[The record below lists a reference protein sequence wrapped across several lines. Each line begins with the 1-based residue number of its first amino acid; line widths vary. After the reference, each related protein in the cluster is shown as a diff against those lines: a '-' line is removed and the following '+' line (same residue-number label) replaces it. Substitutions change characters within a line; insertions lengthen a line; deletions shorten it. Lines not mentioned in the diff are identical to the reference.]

1 MDGFYKEARI
11 TTVDEPYLKPISDE
25 GIGFYN
31 MDINTAVL
39 TFQVRREINGENY
52 PLEISE
58 ANTEITA
65 YFVSDNGSSTGRVEV
80 EYVDPMQGII
90 RLTLDNDFLK
100 ASTDTSVT
108 GQIYIKA
115 VGRKDTVVLNE
126 FRFHVADALINQ
138 IDADIKIRYI
148 REIDDLVDLVKDR
161 IETVSKELEN
171 VQEAENEFLNFVNTQ
186 KSEFVKQV
194 TDLRNQMESFTR
206 QTELELTDYLNTIND
221 KVLEVNERLN
231 AATEGVITEQNL
243 EEHLIGYAKKEE
255 VGTELSKKANE
266 DEFKAFSDGLDE
278 LIQNKVNEAIKNA
291 TGQSTPLTE
300 EGGAAIR
307 LDNVDLSTMNKIDKT
322 GFYYLYNPTNSPDTD
337 NQSGYAIVIS
347 RSETYKKVLFMP
359 YNKHRIYSRNM
370 MGETTRWGSWYDAT
384 KGVVIPGSDPVV

>member
-65 YFVSDNGSSTGRVEV
+65 YFVSDNGSSTGRVKV
-80 EYVDPMQGII
+80 EFVDPMQGII

-194 TDLRNQMESFTR
+194 TDLRNQMESFSK
-206 QTELELTDYLNTIND
+206 QTEIELTDYLNTIND

-231 AATEGVITEQNL
+231 AATEGIITEQNL
-243 EEHLIGYAKKEE
+243 EEHLIDYAKKEE

-266 DEFKAFSDGLDE
+266 DEFKALSDSLDE
-278 LIQNKVNEAIKNA
+278 MIQNKVNEAIKNA
-291 TGQSTPLTE
+291 TGQQTALTE
-300 EGGAAIR
+300 QDGSAIR

-384 KGVVIPGSDPVV
+384 KGVVIPGSNPVV

>member
-39 TFQVRREINGENY
+39 TFQVRREINGESY

-194 TDLRNQMESFTR
+194 TDLRNQMESFSR

-231 AATEGVITEQNL
+231 AATEGIITEQNL
-243 EEHLIGYAKKEE
+243 EEHLIDYAKKEE

-266 DEFKAFSDGLDE
+266 DEFKALSDSLDE
-278 LIQNKVNEAIKNA
+278 MIQNKVNEAIKNA
-291 TGQSTPLTE
+291 TGQQTALTE
-300 EGGAAIR
+300 QDGSAIR

-322 GFYYLYNPTNSPDTD
+322 GFYYLYNPTNSPDPD

-359 YNKHRIYSRNM
+359 YNRHRIYSRNM

>member
-39 TFQVRREINGENY
+39 TFQVRREINGESY

-194 TDLRNQMESFTR
+194 TDLRGQIQDFAT
-206 QTELELTDYLNTIND
+206 QTETELTDYLNTIND
-221 KVLEVNERLN
+221 KVLEVNEHLN

-266 DEFKAFSDGLDE
+266 LS
-278 LIQNKVNEAIKNA
+278 LIHI
-291 TGQSTPLTE
+291 
-300 EGGAAIR
+300 
-307 LDNVDLSTMNKIDKT
+307 
-322 GFYYLYNPTNSPDTD
+322 
-337 NQSGYAIVIS
+337 
-347 RSETYKKVLFMP
+347 
-359 YNKHRIYSRNM
+359 
-370 MGETTRWGSWYDAT
+370 
-384 KGVVIPGSDPVV
+384 

>member
-194 TDLRNQMESFTR
+194 TDLRGQIQDFAT
-206 QTELELTDYLNTIND
+206 QTETELTDYLNTIND

-243 EEHLIGYAKKEE
+243 DEHLIGYAKKEE

-266 DEFKAFSDGLDE
+266 DEFKALSDSLDE
-278 LIQNKVNEAIKNA
+278 MIQNKVNEAMKKV
-291 TGQSTPLTE
+291 TGQQTALTE
-300 EGGAAIR
+300 QDGSAIR
-307 LDNVDLSTMNKIDKT
+307 LDNVDLSTMDKIDKT
-322 GFYYLYNPTNSPDTD
+322 GFYYLYNPTNSPDPD

-384 KGVVIPGSDPVV
+384 KGVVIPGSNPVV

>member
-39 TFQVRREINGENY
+39 TFQVRREINGESY

-194 TDLRNQMESFTR
+194 TDLRGQIQDFAT
-206 QTELELTDYLNTIND
+206 QTETELTDYLNTIND
-221 KVLEVNERLN
+221 KVLEVNEHLN

-243 EEHLIGYAKKEE
+243 EEHLIDYVKKEE

-266 DEFKAFSDGLDE
+266 DEFKALSDSLDE
-278 LIQNKVNEAIKNA
+278 MIQNKVNEAMKKA
-291 TGQSTPLTE
+291 TGQQTALTE
-300 EGGAAIR
+300 QDGSAIR

-322 GFYYLYNPTNSPDTD
+322 GFYYLYNPINSPDPD

-359 YNKHRIYSRNM
+359 YNRHRIYSRNM

-384 KGVVIPGSDPVV
+384 KGVVIPGSNPVV

>member
-11 TTVDEPYLKPISDE
+11 TTVDEPYLKSISDE

-80 EYVDPMQGII
+80 EYVDSMQGII

-171 VQEAENEFLNFVNTQ
+171 VQEAEDEFLNFVNTQ

-194 TDLRNQMESFTR
+194 TDLRGQIQDFAER
-206 QTELELTDYLNTIND
+206 TETELTDYLNTIND

-231 AATEGVITEQNL
+231 TATEGIITEQNL
-243 EEHLIGYAKKEE
+243 DEHLTNYAKKEE

-266 DEFKAFSDGLDE
+266 DEFKALSDSLDE
-278 LIQNKVNEAIKNA
+278 MIQNKVNEAMKKA
-291 TGQSTPLTE
+291 TGQQTALTE
-300 EGGAAIR
+300 QDGSAIR
-307 LDNVDLSTMNKIDKT
+307 LDNVDLSSMNKIDKT
-322 GFYYLYNPTNSPDTD
+322 GFYYLYNPTNSPDPD
-337 NQSGYAIVIS
+337 NQSGYAIVIA
-347 RSETYKKVLFMP
+347 RSDTYKKVLFMP
-359 YNKHRIYSRNM
+359 YNRHRIYSRNM

-384 KGVVIPGSDPVV
+384 KGVVIPGSNPVV

>member
-39 TFQVRREINGENY
+39 TFQVRRKINGENY

-65 YFVSDNGSSTGRVEV
+65 YFVSDNGSSTGRVKV
-80 EYVDPMQGII
+80 EFVDPMQGII

-194 TDLRNQMESFTR
+194 TDLRGQIQDFAT
-206 QTELELTDYLNTIND
+206 QTETELTDYLNTIND

-243 EEHLIGYAKKEE
+243 EEHLIDYAKKEE

-266 DEFKAFSDGLDE
+266 DEFKALSDSLDE
-278 LIQNKVNEAIKNA
+278 MIQNKVNEAIKNA
-291 TGQSTPLTE
+291 TGQQTALTE
-300 EGGAAIR
+300 QDGSAIR

-322 GFYYLYNPTNSPDTD
+322 GFYYLYNPTNSPDPD

-347 RSETYKKVLFMP
+347 RGETYKKVLFMP
-359 YNKHRIYSRNM
+359 YNRHRIYSRNM

-384 KGVVIPGSDPVV
+384 KGVVIPGSNPVV

>member
-52 PLEISE
+52 PLEISK

-65 YFVSDNGSSTGRVEV
+65 YFVSDNGSSTGRVKV
-80 EYVDPMQGII
+80 EFVDPMQGII

-138 IDADIKIRYI
+138 IDGDIKIRYI

-194 TDLRNQMESFTR
+194 TDLRNQMENFSK
-206 QTELELTDYLNTIND
+206 QTEIEITDYLNTIND
-221 KVLEVNERLN
+221 KVLEVNEHLN

-266 DEFKAFSDGLDE
+266 DEFKALSDGLDE
-278 LIQNKVNEAIKNA
+278 LIQNKVNEAINKA
-291 TGQSTPLTE
+291 MGQQIPLTE
-300 EGGAAIR
+300 SDGAAIR

-322 GFYYLYNPTNSPDTD
+322 GFYYLYNPTNSPDPD

-384 KGVVIPGSDPVV
+384 KGVVIPDSNPVV

>member
-39 TFQVRREINGENY
+39 TFQVRREINGESY

-194 TDLRNQMESFTR
+194 TDLRGQIQDFAT
-206 QTELELTDYLNTIND
+206 QTETELTDYLNTIND
-221 KVLEVNERLN
+221 KVLEVNEHLN

-243 EEHLIGYAKKEE
+243 EEHLIDYAKKEE
-255 VGTELSKKANE
+255 VSTELSKKANE
-266 DEFKAFSDGLDE
+266 DEFKALSDGLDE
-278 LIQNKVNEAIKNA
+278 LIQSKVNEAIKSA
-291 TGQSTPLTE
+291 TGQLSALTE
-300 EGGAAIR
+300 SDGAAIR

-322 GFYYLYNPTNSPDTD
+322 GFYYIYNPTNSPDPD

-384 KGVVIPGSDPVV
+384 KGVVIPGSNPVV

>member
-52 PLEISE
+52 PLEISK

-65 YFVSDNGSSTGRVEV
+65 YFVSDNGSSTGRVKV
-80 EYVDPMQGII
+80 EFVDPMQGII

-138 IDADIKIRYI
+138 IDGDIKIRYI

-194 TDLRNQMESFTR
+194 TDLRNQMENFSK
-206 QTELELTDYLNTIND
+206 QTEIEITDYLNTIND

-266 DEFKAFSDGLDE
+266 DEFKALSDGLDE
-278 LIQNKVNEAIKNA
+278 LIQNKVNEAINKA
-291 TGQSTPLTE
+291 MGQQIPLTE
-300 EGGAAIR
+300 SDGAAIR

-322 GFYYLYNPTNSPDTD
+322 GFYYLYNPTNSPDPD

-359 YNKHRIYSRNM
+359 YNRHRIYSRNM

-384 KGVVIPGSDPVV
+384 KGVVIPGSNPVV

>member
-52 PLEISE
+52 PLEISK

-65 YFVSDNGSSTGRVEV
+65 YFVSDNGSSTGRVKV
-80 EYVDPMQGII
+80 EFVDPMQGII

-138 IDADIKIRYI
+138 IDGDIKIRYI

-194 TDLRNQMESFTR
+194 TDLRNQMENFSK
-206 QTELELTDYLNTIND
+206 QTEIEITDYLNTIND

-231 AATEGVITEQNL
+231 AATEGVITEQKL

-266 DEFKAFSDGLDE
+266 DEFKALSDGLDE
-278 LIQNKVNEAIKNA
+278 LIQNKVNEAINKA
-291 TGQSTPLTE
+291 MGQQIPLTE
-300 EGGAAIR
+300 SDGAAIR

-322 GFYYLYNPTNSPDTD
+322 GFYYLYNPTNSPDPD

-384 KGVVIPGSDPVV
+384 KGVVIPGSNPVV

>member
-39 TFQVRREINGENY
+39 TFQVRREINGESY

-171 VQEAENEFLNFVNTQ
+171 VQEAEDEFLNFVNTQ

-194 TDLRNQMESFTR
+194 TDLRGQIQDFAT
-206 QTELELTDYLNTIND
+206 QTETELTDYLNTIND
-221 KVLEVNERLN
+221 KVLEVNEHLN

-243 EEHLIGYAKKEE
+243 EEHLIDYAKKEE
-255 VGTELSKKANE
+255 VSTELSKKANE
-266 DEFKAFSDGLDE
+266 DEFKALSDGLDE

-291 TGQSTPLTE
+291 TGQQTPLTE
-300 EGGAAIR
+300 SDGAAIR

-384 KGVVIPGSDPVV
+384 KGVVIPGSNPVV

>member
-39 TFQVRREINGENY
+39 TFQVRREINGESY

-194 TDLRNQMESFTR
+194 TDLRGQIQDFAT
-206 QTELELTDYLNTIND
+206 QTETELTDYLNTIND
-221 KVLEVNERLN
+221 KVLEVNEHLN

-243 EEHLIGYAKKEE
+243 EEHLIDYVKKEE

-266 DEFKAFSDGLDE
+266 DEFKALSDSLDE
-278 LIQNKVNEAIKNA
+278 MIQNKVNEAMKKA
-291 TGQSTPLTE
+291 TGQQTALTE
-300 EGGAAIR
+300 QDGSAIR

-322 GFYYLYNPTNSPDTD
+322 GFYYLYNPTNSPDPD

-359 YNKHRIYSRNM
+359 YNRHRIYSRNM

-384 KGVVIPGSDPVV
+384 KGVVIPGSNPVV

>member
-11 TTVDEPYLKPISDE
+11 TTVDEPYLTPISDE

-194 TDLRNQMESFTR
+194 TDLRGQIQDFAT
-206 QTELELTDYLNTIND
+206 QTETELTDYLNTIND

-231 AATEGVITEQNL
+231 AATEGIITEQNL
-243 EEHLIGYAKKEE
+243 EEHLIDYAKKEE

-266 DEFKAFSDGLDE
+266 DEFKALSDSLDE
-278 LIQNKVNEAIKNA
+278 MIQNKVNEAIKNA
-291 TGQSTPLTE
+291 TGQQTALTE
-300 EGGAAIR
+300 QDGSAIR

-322 GFYYLYNPTNSPDTD
+322 GFYYLYNPTNSPDPD

-359 YNKHRIYSRNM
+359 YNRHRIYSRNM

>member
-39 TFQVRREINGENY
+39 TFQVRREINGESY

-194 TDLRNQMESFTR
+194 TDLRGQIQNFAT
-206 QTELELTDYLNTIND
+206 QTETELTDYLNTIND
-221 KVLEVNERLN
+221 KVLEVNEHLN

-266 DEFKAFSDGLDE
+266 DEFKALSDSLDE
-278 LIQNKVNEAIKNA
+278 MIQNKVNEAMKKA
-291 TGQSTPLTE
+291 TGQQTALTE
-300 EGGAAIR
+300 QDGSAIR

-322 GFYYLYNPTNSPDTD
+322 GFYYLYNPTNSPDPD

-359 YNKHRIYSRNM
+359 YNRHRIYSRNM

-384 KGVVIPGSDPVV
+384 KGVVIPGSNPVV

>member
-65 YFVSDNGSSTGRVEV
+65 YFVSDNGSSTGRVKV
-80 EYVDPMQGII
+80 EFVDPMQGII

-194 TDLRNQMESFTR
+194 TDLRNQMESFSR

-231 AATEGVITEQNL
+231 AATEGIITEQNL
-243 EEHLIGYAKKEE
+243 EEHLIDYAKKEE

-266 DEFKAFSDGLDE
+266 DEFKALSDSLDE
-278 LIQNKVNEAIKNA
+278 MIQNKVNEAIKNA
-291 TGQSTPLTE
+291 TGQQTALTE
-300 EGGAAIR
+300 QDGSAIR

-322 GFYYLYNPTNSPDTD
+322 GFYYLYNPTNSPDPD

-359 YNKHRIYSRNM
+359 YNRHRIYSRNM

>member
-194 TDLRNQMESFTR
+194 TDLRGQIQDFAT
-206 QTELELTDYLNTIND
+206 QTETELTDYLNTIND

-243 EEHLIGYAKKEE
+243 EEHLIDYAKKEE

-266 DEFKAFSDGLDE
+266 DEFKALSDGLDE
-278 LIQNKVNEAIKNA
+278 LIQNKVNEAINKA
-291 TGQSTPLTE
+291 IGQQIPLTE
-300 EGGAAIR
+300 SDGAAIR

-322 GFYYLYNPTNSPDTD
+322 GFYYLYNPTNSPDPD

-384 KGVVIPGSDPVV
+384 KGVVIPGSNPVV

>member
-39 TFQVRREINGENY
+39 TFQVRREINGESY

-194 TDLRNQMESFTR
+194 TDLRGQIQNFAT
-206 QTELELTDYLNTIND
+206 QTETELTDYLNTIND
-221 KVLEVNERLN
+221 KVLEVNEHLN

-266 DEFKAFSDGLDE
+266 DEFKALSDSLDE
-278 LIQNKVNEAIKNA
+278 MIQNKVNEAMKKA
-291 TGQSTPLTE
+291 TGQQTARTE
-300 EGGAAIR
+300 QDGSAIR

-322 GFYYLYNPTNSPDTD
+322 GFYYLYNPTNSPDPD

-359 YNKHRIYSRNM
+359 YNRHRIYSRNM

-384 KGVVIPGSDPVV
+384 KGVVIPGSNPVV

>member
-194 TDLRNQMESFTR
+194 TDLRGQIQDFAT
-206 QTELELTDYLNTIND
+206 QTETELTDYLNTIND
-221 KVLEVNERLN
+221 KVLEVNEHLN

-243 EEHLIGYAKKEE
+243 EEHLIDYVKKEE

-266 DEFKAFSDGLDE
+266 DEFKALSDSLDE
-278 LIQNKVNEAIKNA
+278 MIQNKVNEAIKNA
-291 TGQSTPLTE
+291 TGQQTALTE
-300 EGGAAIR
+300 QDGSAIK
-307 LDNVDLSTMNKIDKT
+307 LENVDLSTMDKIDKT
-322 GFYYLYNPTNSPDTD
+322 GFYYLHNPTNSPDTD

-359 YNKHRIYSRNM
+359 YNRHRIYSRNM

-384 KGVVIPGSDPVV
+384 KGVVIPGSNPVV

>member
-52 PLEISE
+52 PLEISK

-65 YFVSDNGSSTGRVEV
+65 YFVSDNGSSTGRVKV
-80 EYVDPMQGII
+80 EFVDPMQGII

-138 IDADIKIRYI
+138 IDGDIKIRYI

-194 TDLRNQMESFTR
+194 TDLRNQMENFSK
-206 QTELELTDYLNTIND
+206 QTEIEITDYLNTIND

-266 DEFKAFSDGLDE
+266 DEFKALSDGLDE

-291 TGQSTPLTE
+291 TGQQTALTE
-300 EGGAAIR
+300 QDGSAIR

-322 GFYYLYNPTNSPDTD
+322 GFYYLYNPTNSPDPD

-359 YNKHRIYSRNM
+359 YNRHRIYSRNM
-370 MGETTRWGSWYDAT
+370 MGETTRWGSWYDVT
-384 KGVVIPGSDPVV
+384 KGVVIPGSNPVV

>member
-65 YFVSDNGSSTGRVEV
+65 YFVSDNGSSTGRVKV
-80 EYVDPMQGII
+80 EFVDPMQGII

-194 TDLRNQMESFTR
+194 TDLRGQIQDFAT
-206 QTELELTDYLNTIND
+206 QTETELTDYLNTIND

-243 EEHLIGYAKKEE
+243 KEHLIDYAKKEE
-255 VGTELSKKANE
+255 VVTELSKKANE
-266 DEFKAFSDGLDE
+266 DEFKALSDSLDE
-278 LIQNKVNEAIKNA
+278 MIQNKVNEAIKNA
-291 TGQSTPLTE
+291 TGQQTALTE
-300 EGGAAIR
+300 QDGSAIR

-322 GFYYLYNPTNSPDTD
+322 GFYYLYNPTNSPDPD

-359 YNKHRIYSRNM
+359 YNRHRIYSRNM

-384 KGVVIPGSDPVV
+384 KGVVIPGSNPVV

>member
-11 TTVDEPYLKPISDE
+11 TTVDEPYLKPICDE

-194 TDLRNQMESFTR
+194 TDLRGQIQDFAT
-206 QTELELTDYLNTIND
+206 QTETELTDYLNTIND

-243 EEHLIGYAKKEE
+243 DEHLIGYAKKEE

-266 DEFKAFSDGLDE
+266 DEFKALSDSLDE
-278 LIQNKVNEAIKNA
+278 MIQNKVNEAMKKV
-291 TGQSTPLTE
+291 TGQQTALTE
-300 EGGAAIR
+300 QDGSAIR
-307 LDNVDLSTMNKIDKT
+307 LDNVDLSTMDKIDKT
-322 GFYYLYNPTNSPDTD
+322 GFYYLYNPTNSPGPD

-359 YNKHRIYSRNM
+359 YNRHRIYSRNM

-384 KGVVIPGSDPVV
+384 KGVVIPGSNPVV

>member
-194 TDLRNQMESFTR
+194 TDLRNQMENFSK
-206 QTELELTDYLNTIND
+206 QTETELTDYLNTIND

-231 AATEGVITEQNL
+231 AATEGIITEQNL
-243 EEHLIGYAKKEE
+243 EEHLIDYAKKEE

-266 DEFKAFSDGLDE
+266 DEFKALSDSLDE
-278 LIQNKVNEAIKNA
+278 MIQNKVNEAIKNA
-291 TGQSTPLTE
+291 TGQQTALTE
-300 EGGAAIR
+300 QDGSAIR

-322 GFYYLYNPTNSPDTD
+322 GFYYLYNPTNSPDPD

-384 KGVVIPGSDPVV
+384 KGVVIPGSNPVV

>member
-52 PLEISE
+52 PLEISK

-65 YFVSDNGSSTGRVEV
+65 YFVSDNGSSTGRVKV
-80 EYVDPMQGII
+80 EFVDPMQGII

-138 IDADIKIRYI
+138 IDGDIKIRYI

-194 TDLRNQMESFTR
+194 TDLRNQMENFSK
-206 QTELELTDYLNTIND
+206 QTEIEITDYLNTIND

-266 DEFKAFSDGLDE
+266 DEFKALSDGLDE
-278 LIQNKVNEAIKNA
+278 LIQNKVNEAINKA
-291 TGQSTPLTE
+291 IGQQIPLTE
-300 EGGAAIR
+300 SDGAAIR

-322 GFYYLYNPTNSPDTD
+322 GFYYLYNPTNSPDPD

-384 KGVVIPGSDPVV
+384 KGVVIPGSNPVV

>member
-39 TFQVRREINGENY
+39 TFQVRREINGESY

-194 TDLRNQMESFTR
+194 TDLRGQIQNFAT
-206 QTELELTDYLNTIND
+206 QTETELTDYLNTIND
-221 KVLEVNERLN
+221 KVLEVNEHLN

-243 EEHLIGYAKKEE
+243 EEHLIDYAKKEE

-266 DEFKAFSDGLDE
+266 DEFKALSDSLDE
-278 LIQNKVNEAIKNA
+278 MIQNKVNEAMKKA
-291 TGQSTPLTE
+291 TGQQTALTE
-300 EGGAAIR
+300 QDGSAIR

-322 GFYYLYNPTNSPDTD
+322 GFYYLYNPTNSPDPD
-337 NQSGYAIVIS
+337 NQSGYAIVIA
-347 RSETYKKVLFMP
+347 RSDTYKKVLFMP
-359 YNKHRIYSRNM
+359 YNRHRIYSRNM

-384 KGVVIPGSDPVV
+384 KGVVIPGSNPVV

>member
-194 TDLRNQMESFTR
+194 TDLRGQIQDFAT
-206 QTELELTDYLNTIND
+206 QTETELTDYLNTIND

-231 AATEGVITEQNL
+231 AATEGIITEQNL
-243 EEHLIGYAKKEE
+243 EEHLIDYAKKEE
-255 VGTELSKKANE
+255 VDTELSKKANE
-266 DEFKAFSDGLDE
+266 DEFKALSDRLDE
-278 LIQNKVNEAIKNA
+278 MIQNKVNEAIKNA
-291 TGQSTPLTE
+291 TGQQTALTE
-300 EGGAAIR
+300 QDGSAIR

-322 GFYYLYNPTNSPDTD
+322 GFYYLYNPTNSPDPD

-359 YNKHRIYSRNM
+359 YNRHRIYSRNM

>member
-194 TDLRNQMESFTR
+194 TDLRGQIQDFAT
-206 QTELELTDYLNTIND
+206 QTETELTDYLNTIND

-243 EEHLIGYAKKEE
+243 EEHLIDYAKKEE

-266 DEFKAFSDGLDE
+266 DEFKALSDSLDE
-278 LIQNKVNEAIKNA
+278 MIQNKVNEAIKNA
-291 TGQSTPLTE
+291 TGQQTALTE
-300 EGGAAIR
+300 QDGSAIR

-322 GFYYLYNPTNSPDTD
+322 GFYYLYNPTNSPDPD

-359 YNKHRIYSRNM
+359 YNRHRIYSRNM

-384 KGVVIPGSDPVV
+384 KGVVIPGSNPVV

>member
-39 TFQVRREINGENY
+39 TFQVRREINGESY

-65 YFVSDNGSSTGRVEV
+65 YFVSDNGSSTGRVKV
-80 EYVDPMQGII
+80 EFVDPMQGII

-138 IDADIKIRYI
+138 IDGDIKIRYI

-194 TDLRNQMESFTR
+194 TDLRNQMENFSK
-206 QTELELTDYLNTIND
+206 QTEIEITDYLNTIND

-266 DEFKAFSDGLDE
+266 DEFKALSDGLDE
-278 LIQNKVNEAIKNA
+278 LIQNKVNEAINKA
-291 TGQSTPLTE
+291 MGQQIPLTE
-300 EGGAAIR
+300 SDGAAIR

-322 GFYYLYNPTNSPDTD
+322 GFYYLYNPTNSPDPD

-384 KGVVIPGSDPVV
+384 KGVVIPGSNPVV

>member
-80 EYVDPMQGII
+80 EYVDSMQGII

-171 VQEAENEFLNFVNTQ
+171 VQEAEDEFLNFVNTQ

-194 TDLRNQMESFTR
+194 TDLRGQIQDFAER
-206 QTELELTDYLNTIND
+206 TETELTDYLNTIND

-231 AATEGVITEQNL
+231 TATEGIITEQNL
-243 EEHLIGYAKKEE
+243 DEHLTNYAKKEE

-266 DEFKAFSDGLDE
+266 DEFKALSDSLDE
-278 LIQNKVNEAIKNA
+278 MIQNKVNEAMKKA
-291 TGQSTPLTE
+291 TGQQTALTE
-300 EGGAAIR
+300 QDGSAIR
-307 LDNVDLSTMNKIDKT
+307 LDNVDLSSMNKIDKT
-322 GFYYLYNPTNSPDTD
+322 GFYYLYNPTNSPDPD
-337 NQSGYAIVIS
+337 NQSGYAIVIA
-347 RSETYKKVLFMP
+347 RSDTYKKVLFMP
-359 YNKHRIYSRNM
+359 YNRHRIYSRNM

-384 KGVVIPGSDPVV
+384 KGVVIPGSNPVV

>member
-39 TFQVRREINGENY
+39 TFQVRREINGESY

-194 TDLRNQMESFTR
+194 TDLRGQIQDFAT
-206 QTELELTDYLNTIND
+206 QTETELTDYLNTIND
-221 KVLEVNERLN
+221 KVLEVNEHLN

-266 DEFKAFSDGLDE
+266 DEFKALSDSLDE
-278 LIQNKVNEAIKNA
+278 MIQNKVNEAMKKA
-291 TGQSTPLTE
+291 TGQQTALTE
-300 EGGAAIR
+300 QDGSAIR

-322 GFYYLYNPTNSPDTD
+322 GFYYLYNPTNSPDPD

-359 YNKHRIYSRNM
+359 YNRHRIYSRNM

-384 KGVVIPGSDPVV
+384 KGVVIPGSNPVV

>member
-39 TFQVRREINGENY
+39 TFQVRREINGESY

-171 VQEAENEFLNFVNTQ
+171 VQEAEDEFLNFVNTQ

-194 TDLRNQMESFTR
+194 TDLRGQIQDFAT
-206 QTELELTDYLNTIND
+206 QTETELTDYLNTIND
-221 KVLEVNERLN
+221 KVLEVNEHLN
-231 AATEGVITEQNL
+231 AATEGVVTEQNL

-255 VGTELSKKANE
+255 VNTELSKKANE
-266 DEFKAFSDGLDE
+266 DEFKALSDGLDE
-278 LIQNKVNEAIKNA
+278 LIQNKVNEAIKSA
-291 TGQSTPLTE
+291 TGQLSALTE
-300 EGGAAIR
+300 AEGFAIR
-307 LDNVDLSTMNKIDKT
+307 LDNVDLSTMDKIDKT
-322 GFYYLYNPTNSPDTD
+322 GFYYLYNPTNSPDPD
-337 NQSGYAIVIS
+337 NQSGYAIVIA
-347 RSETYKKVLFMP
+347 RSDTFKKVLFMP
-359 YNKHRIYSRNM
+359 YNRHRIYSR
-370 MGETTRWGSWYDAT
+370 
-384 KGVVIPGSDPVV
+384 

>member
-39 TFQVRREINGENY
+39 TFQVRREINGESY

-194 TDLRNQMESFTR
+194 TDLRGQIQNFAT
-206 QTELELTDYLNTIND
+206 QTETELTDYLNTIND
-221 KVLEVNERLN
+221 KVLEVNEHLN

-266 DEFKAFSDGLDE
+266 DEFKALSDSLDE
-278 LIQNKVNEAIKNA
+278 MIQNKVNEAMKKA
-291 TGQSTPLTE
+291 TGQQTALTE
-300 EGGAAIR
+300 QDGSAIR

-322 GFYYLYNPTNSPDTD
+322 GFYYLYNPTNSPDPD

-384 KGVVIPGSDPVV
+384 KGVVIPGSNPVV

>member
-52 PLEISE
+52 PLEISK

-65 YFVSDNGSSTGRVEV
+65 YFVSDNGSSTGRVKV
-80 EYVDPMQGII
+80 EFVDPMQGII

-108 GQIYIKA
+108 GQIYINA

-138 IDADIKIRYI
+138 IDGDIKIRYI

-194 TDLRNQMESFTR
+194 TDLRNQMENFSK
-206 QTELELTDYLNTIND
+206 QTEIEITDYLNTIND

-266 DEFKAFSDGLDE
+266 DEFKALSDGLDE
-278 LIQNKVNEAIKNA
+278 LIQNKVNEAINKA
-291 TGQSTPLTE
+291 MGQQIPLTE
-300 EGGAAIR
+300 SDGAAIR

-322 GFYYLYNPTNSPDTD
+322 GFYYLYNPTNSPDPD

-384 KGVVIPGSDPVV
+384 KGVVIPGSNPVV